1 MTTWLSSCTYFE
13 SVFVRDLLSL
23 SLSHTHTHIH
33 RYTSGSTGKPK
44 GVMIRQK
51 NLIASAAMFLNWGEQ
66 HVREGDETYLAY
78 LPAAHIFE
86 LIVEFVMISY
96 GARVGYS
103 DPRSF
108 SSHGA
113 VRMDEST
120 KKLHI
125 GAKMKYPSDDSK
137 NMAPGGLQSFR
148 PTLLVAVP
156 KIWDIL
162 KKGVED
168 GLSKKPGLIRS
179 FVQFG
184 FAWRAYM
191 IDCGVDSFVFTFLFR
206 KLFAPILGGRSRI
219 FATGGGPIASEVRV
233 II

>member
-1 MTTWLSSCTYFE
+1 MVQEW
-13 SVFVRDLLSL
+13 SL
-23 SLSHTHTHIH
+23 PYHSL
-33 RYTSGSTGKPK
+33 
-44 GVMIRQK
+44 K
-51 NLIASAAMFLNWGEQ
+51 NTN
-66 HVREGDETYLAY
+66 R
-78 LPAAHIFE
+78 
-86 LIVEFVMISY
+86 Y

-113 VRMDEST
+113 VRLDEKT

-162 KKGVED
+162 KKGHGCLD
-168 GLSKKPGLIRS
+168 
-179 FVQFG
+179 
-184 FAWRAYM
+184 
-191 IDCGVDSFVFTFLFR
+191 
-206 KLFAPILGGRSRI
+206 
-219 FATGGGPIASEVRV
+219 
-233 II
+233 